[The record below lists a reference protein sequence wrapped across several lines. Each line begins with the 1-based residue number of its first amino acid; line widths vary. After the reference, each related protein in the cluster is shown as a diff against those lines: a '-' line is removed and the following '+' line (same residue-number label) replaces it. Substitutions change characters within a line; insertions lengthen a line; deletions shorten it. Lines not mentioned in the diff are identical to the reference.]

1 MDIAALRNPAEL
13 AARLELQAPERLLLV
28 DLPDSLI
35 ALAAS
40 AREGRPPA
48 ETAQA
53 DRIRS
58 VKQNFDGILIWRE
71 ERAGS
76 QALLEH
82 AMKRLDPGGSL
93 WVIIALR
100 KITGLKT
107 PASHRLDRDDLVKAF
122 AAQSRVPGREVRV
135 TPWHVAYRM
144 EQSRRSG
151 PKD

>member
-1 MDIAALRNPAEL
+1 VDISLRNPAEL
-13 AARLELQAPERLLLV
+13 ATRLELNEPERLLLV
-28 DLPDSLI
+28 DVPDSLVEI
-35 ALAAS
+35 AAS
-40 AREGRPPA
+40 ARAGRPPA
-48 ETAQA
+48 ETAQG

-100 KITGLKT
+100 KITGPKT

-122 AAQSRVPGREVRV
+122 AAQGRVPGREVRV
-135 TPWHVAYRM
+135 TPWHVAYRI
-144 EQSRRSG
+144 EQPRRSG
-151 PKD
+151 A

>member
-1 MDIAALRNPAEL
+1 MDISLRNPAEL
-13 AARLELQAPERLLLV
+13 AARLELAEPERLLLV
-28 DLPDSLI
+28 DLPDSLV

-48 ETAQA
+48 ETAQG

-58 VKQNFDGILIWRE
+58 VKQSYDGILIWRE

-82 AMKRLDPGGSL
+82 AIKRLDPGGSL
-93 WVIIALR
+93 WVIVALR

-122 AAQSRVPGREVRV
+122 APQGRVPGREVRV
-135 TPWHVAYRM
+135 TAWHVAYRL
-144 EQSRRSG
+144 EQPRRSSG
-151 PKD
+151 

>member
-1 MDIAALRNPAEL
+1 MDAPLRNPAEL
-13 AARLELQAPERLLLV
+13 ATRLELQSPERLLLV
-28 DLPDSLI
+28 DLPDALVSLT
-35 ALAAS
+35 AS

-48 ETAQA
+48 ETAKG

-58 VKQNFDGILIWRE
+58 VKQTFDGILIWRE

-82 AMKRLDPGGSL
+82 AMKRLEAGGSL
-93 WVIIALR
+93 WVIIALH

-122 AAQSRVPGREVRV
+122 APQGLVPGRVVRV
-135 TPWHVAYRM
+135 TPWHVAYRL
-144 EQSRRSG
+144 EPSRRPG
-151 PKD
+151 PTE